1 MNIMNW
7 IQFPLYIGVLL
18 ILVKP
23 LGGYMARVYQG
34 ERTFLSP
41 AIAPVE
47 RAVLRLAGVKSDDEM
62 TWKTYAISVLLFNLV
77 GFFFLYLLLR
87 FQQVLPLNP
96 QTLMSVSPQ
105 LAFNTAVSFVSN
117 TNWQSYGG
125 ETTMSYLS
133 QMLGLGVQN
142 FLSAATGMAVLI
154 ALIRGLI
161 SHTANRL
168 GNFCVHPVH
177 QAVRR
182 RGGLW
187 DGSGRGVGE
196 RPDYF

>member
-1 MNIMNW
+1 MNW

-177 QAVRR
+177 QAVRGR
-182 RGGLW
+182 VVGWVGSRGG
-187 DGSGRGVGE
+187 
-196 RPDYF
+196 